1 MWCLGNEMD
10 GSWQIGHKSAEE
22 YGKIAAETGKVM
34 KLIDPDIEL
43 IVCGSSLSSMDTY
56 PEWDMEVLDKT
67 YDVADYLALH
77 QYYAG
82 QEKGTKTFL
91 AQSVDM
97 EEYIHTIRSV
107 AQVIKQKKRS
117 KKDMKF
123 SVDEWGVWA
132 VPSNTVNNEI
142 DEKPWQIAP
151 AISEQIYTLEDALL
165 FAEMQMVIIRN
176 ADAIKI
182 ACQSLLTNI
191 SACIMTEKGGG
202 HWLQTIYYPFYYF
215 ANYAKGIVL
224 NVSST
229 GPVYDCKEFNNV
241 PYVDSIVVWNDE
253 DGELVFFAVNRD
265 EDNKQKV
272 SLQLSDFEVD
282 SVIESI
288 GMTAADKKMTN
299 QFQHDAV
306 KPETVDNVKLGNGE
320 AKVVLKPLSFNV
332 VRLRINQ

>member
-1 MWCLGNEMD
+1 M
-10 GSWQIGHKSAEE
+10 
-22 YGKIAAETGKVM
+22 
-34 KLIDPDIEL
+34 
-43 IVCGSSLSSMDTY
+43 
-56 PEWDMEVLDKT
+56 
-67 YDVADYLALH
+67 
-77 QYYAG
+77 
-82 QEKGTKTFL
+82 
-91 AQSVDM
+91 
-97 EEYIHTIRSV
+97 
-107 AQVIKQKKRS
+107 
-117 KKDMKF
+117 
-123 SVDEWGVWA
+123 
-132 VPSNTVNNEI
+132 PSNTVNNEI

-320 AKVVLKPLSFNV
+320 AKVVLKPLSFNM